1 MPDDLLLVALFAALK
16 LVGLG
21 LGAALLLP
29 ILRDERV
36 DGRALRGEDEG
47 GGGGSDRI
55 GPVAPRGP
63 RPDGCPAPLP
73 DAAPA
78 RVRLRDGRRLA
89 DLLPRRERRP
99 QHAPEP
105 GRSPVRDQR

>member
-1 MPDDLLLVALFAALK
+1 MPDDLLLVVLFAALK

-29 ILRDERV
+29 ILRDEQV
-36 DGRALRGEDEG
+36 DGQAMRGEDDN

-55 GPVAPRGP
+55 CPIMPRGP
-63 RPDGCPAPLP
+63 GGDGIPLP

-78 RVRLRDGRRLA
+78 RVRLREPQRLA
-89 DLLPRRERRP
+89 DLLPSPERRP
-99 QHAPEP
+99 QHVPDAPRIP
-105 GRSPVRDQR
+105 ARD